1 MVSIRIRAI
10 SEGVI
15 HLKSF
20 FSSFEAVENSYKVG
34 ECSYSNIEFVVLTF
48 QKKFVALLTL
58 LYWPFGAGWLASLS
72 SVSGSEESGFFADYY
87 YLYTQLSK
95 YGSQYFL
102 SFVPFIPFLIPCF
115 LVKKT
120 KNGKNQLSCLF
131 IFLHKNLHFAG
142 KWQLTFSLPC
152 QSDQKMKNGINI
164 KVTCFFCTFGI
175 FFFYYFWHNFFYKIS
190 TTQLTAHSMLSSWDC
205 PNFLFLAKWFQPSL
219 LNLK

>member
-95 YGSQYFL
+95 YGSKYFL

-115 LVKKT
+115 LVKRT
-120 KNGKNQLSCLF
+120 KNGKISCPAYLF
-131 IFLHKNLHFAG
+131 FCIKICI
-142 KWQLTFSLPC
+142 LPEND
-152 QSDQKMKNGINI
+152 SWLFRFHV
-164 KVTCFFCTFGI
+164 KVTKKWKMEWTLKLHVFFAHLV
-175 FFFYYFWHNFFYKIS
+175 FFFDYFWHNFFYKIS